1 MNMNDNFKKNIIF
14 QKYEIT
20 RIKRENKNGYKSQ
33 VIWFTGLSGSGKST
47 IANILEKILFEK
59 NINTYVLDGDNIRSG
74 LCSDLNF
81 SFIHRNE
88 NIRRI
93 SEVAKLM
100 LDANIMVL
108 VSVISPYKKQRLMA
122 SNILGK
128 DNFVEVFID
137 TPLSICEKRDSK
149 GLYKKS
155 RCNEILNFTGI
166 NSVYEVPEK
175 PDIYLDGTIS
185 IKENIK
191 QLIENLYENNII
203 FFPYTH
209 KLFEY

>member
-1 MNMNDNFKKNIIF
+1 MNSNFKKNIIF
-14 QKYEIT
+14 QKYEVT
-20 RIKRENKNGYKSQ
+20 RIKRENKNHYKSK

-47 IANILEKILFEK
+47 ISNILEKILFK
-59 NINTYVLDGDNIRSG
+59 NNINTYVLDGDNIRSG
-74 LCSDLNF
+74 LCSDLTF
-81 SFIHRNE
+81 CAVDRDE

-100 LDANIMVL
+100 LDAGIMVL

-128 DNFVEVFID
+128 NNFLEVFVD
-137 TPLSICEKRDSK
+137 TPLNICEKRDSK

-155 RCNEILNFTGI
+155 RCNEISDFTGVD
-166 NSVYEVPEK
+166 SLYEAPET
-175 PDIYLDGTIS
+175 PDIHLDGTIS

-191 QLIENLYENNII
+191 KLIKKLYENNVI
-203 FFPYTH
+203 FFSTYS
-209 KLFEY
+209 

>member
-1 MNMNDNFKKNIIF
+1 MNNSFKKNIIF

-20 RIKRENKNGYKSQ
+20 RTKRERKNGYASK

-47 IANILEKILFEK
+47 ISNILEKILFK
-59 NINTYVLDGDNIRSG
+59 NNIYTYVLDGDNVRSG
-74 LCSDLNF
+74 LCSDLTF
-81 SFIHRNE
+81 CSIDRNE

-128 DNFVEVFID
+128 DNFLEVFVD
-137 TPLSICEKRDSK
+137 TPLNICEKRDPK

-155 RCNEILNFTGI
+155 RSNEILNFTGI
-166 NSVYEVPEK
+166 NSLYEIPEH
-175 PDIYLDGTIS
+175 PDIYLDGTIP

-191 QLIENLYENNII
+191 KLITKLYENHII

>member
-1 MNMNDNFKKNIIF
+1 MNNHFRKNIIF

-20 RIKRENKNGYKSQ
+20 RIKRENKNHYKSK

-47 IANILEKILFEK
+47 ISNMLEKILFEN

-74 LCSDLNF
+74 LCSDLTF
-81 SFIHRNE
+81 CSIDRNE

-100 LDANIMVL
+100 LDAGIMVL
-108 VSVISPYKKQRLMA
+108 VSAISPYKKQRLMA

-128 DNFVEVFID
+128 DNFLEVFVD
-137 TPLSICEKRDSK
+137 TPLNICEERDSK

-166 NSVYEVPEK
+166 DSVYEAPDK

-191 QLIENLYENNII
+191 KLIKKLHENNII
-203 FFPYTH
+203 FFSMYS
-209 KLFEY
+209 